1 MKFVFNENISGSNN
15 GIDIIDYKE
24 GQVIDEN
31 DISKKLLDAWTE
43 RGVISPEEE
52 QEDNEEDVDN
62 SDGNVDN
69 SQDGEGENADEQ
81 GEEGQEDVDNS
92 GEDVNNNTSNTGNE
106 EVDNFLNGKTDKV
119 PEGTEEVTEEEALIL
134 EAKAIFE
141 KVDEEHP
148 LDTDRLKEIGIA
160 LNIPNMNKTVNPEK
174 IEEKMKKYLEEKT
187 EKEDGEGENA

>member
-15 GIDIIDYKE
+15 GFDIIDYKE
-24 GQVIDEN
+24 GQVIDEK
-31 DISKKLLDAWTE
+31 DISKTLLDAWTE

-52 QEDNEEDVDN
+52 QEGEEED
-62 SDGNVDN
+62 VDN

-81 GEEGQEDVDNS
+81 GEEGQGDVDNS

-174 IEEKMKKYLEEKT
+174 IEEKMKKYLEENT